1 VTTTLK
7 LEEEN
12 VCGIPGEQCYLR
24 NCEV

>member
-12 VCGIPGEQCYLR
+12 VCGIPGEQCYLS